1 MQLKSMMDYKSRS
14 DEFKKAI
21 ENALLTAKPGGTRST
36 LPIQRAELV
45 MKTFKND
52 SSMRIPTVISQL
64 IASYLV
70 DESIPKSRIRLVKYV
85 KEAFDKDLIVEM
97 PTVISELIAFYL
109 VDELTLGLWDNPGKQ
124 SKALTSKEK
133 SDEGFY

>member
-1 MQLKSMMDYKSRS
+1 MQLKSMIGIRIDQMNSRKRLKMLFS
-14 DEFKKAI
+14 LPSQVELDQLFPFK
-21 ENALLTAKPGGTRST
+21 
-36 LPIQRAELV
+36 RAELV

-64 IASYLV
+64 IAFYLV
-70 DESIPKSRIRLVKYV
+70 DESIPKSRIRLVNYV
-85 KEAFDKDLIVEM
+85 KEAFDKDLIVEI

-124 SKALTSKEK
+124 SKALTSIENKE
-133 SDEGFY
+133 